1 MTDDAST
8 DLKKGAAMI
17 RPTFPVSPIP
27 TLNRLAEYAAA
38 LETIIT
44 QMPGRP
50 IVNGIPLTSDA
61 ALSGLRRRFGLSA
74 AEIEAI
80 EIGRTHVSGEREAR

>member
-1 MTDDAST
+1 MT
-8 DLKKGAAMI
+8 
-17 RPTFPVSPIP
+17 RPTFPVGPIP

-44 QMPGRP
+44 QMPGKP
-50 IVNGIPLTSDA
+50 VVNGIPLAPDA

-74 AEIEAI
+74 AEVDAI
-80 EIGRTHVSGEREAR
+80 EIGRTHVTGERRA